1 MSDREDDPYG
11 AHRFSVT
18 SEALPTLGFAEVRGL
33 SVAVAERDDEVKTE
47 EREEATT
54 ARPSVSHWLDAP
66 DHPKATIPEERRRTR
81 SPPLELRRGLTDD
94 RTLWTWLQDWVA
106 REIEARDVRI
116 CLLDGGGRPV
126 RGWICRA
133 ATPMRWIGPDLVAE
147 REAVAFETLELVH
160 EGIES
165 IDDPEKC
172 EARR

>member
-1 MSDREDDPYG
+1 MSNRAVDPYG

-18 SEALPTLGFAEVRGL
+18 SDGLPTLGFAEVRGL
-33 SVAVAERDDEVKTE
+33 SVAVWERDEEVEME
-47 EREEATT
+47 EREEALR
-54 ARPSVSHWLDAP
+54 ARPAVSHWLETADR
-66 DHPKATIPEERRRTR
+66 PKATIPEERRMTR

-106 REIEARDVRI
+106 GEIEARDVRI
-116 CLLDGGGRPV
+116 CLLDGRGRPA

-133 ATPMRWIGPDLVAE
+133 ATPVRWIGPDLVAE
-147 REAVAFETLELVH
+147 REAVAFETVELVH

-172 EARR
+172 EAER